1 MTYTTS
7 LGSWVYTLQP
17 DGSITANGGIAR
29 AVRIGRAPAAT
40 AKSSQTGPNEGA
52 VVGNQNLKPV
62 KPMKDCSGVSGKING
77 VELKPMKCDDAP
89 PKTVAAAPAQ
99 IPPPAKQPS
108 SGAVA
113 GSKGALEAVAEISPE
128 FKKALDNAAL
138 KLEHAKI
145 DPTRLKEPVTHT
157 SEPAPTRTEAK
168 ASPSETTSA
177 PVAADEPR
185 APPRAITELDPDDY
199 AKTCRDE
206 SFASGLKSL
215 KQDIAAATE
224 DVVRQRD
231 PKNTRPVRGL
241 KFYAEKYKLIK
252 KVLKVC
258 ALEVFKKQIVEPIEM
273 SDIFDDPSYDAR

>member
-7 LGSWVYTLQP
+7 MGSWVYTLQS

-29 AVRIGRAPAAT
+29 AVRIGRAPVP
-40 AKSSQTGPNEGA
+40 AKPTPTGPNEAGLA
-52 VVGNQNLKPV
+52 SNQSAKPA
-62 KPMKDCSGVSGKING
+62 KPGKDCSGVSGKING

-89 PKTVAAAPAQ
+89 PTAAAAAPAPT
-99 IPPPAKQPS
+99 PPQAKQPS

-113 GSKGALEAVAEISPE
+113 GSKGALEAIAEISPE

-138 KLEHAKI
+138 RLEHAKI
-145 DPTRLKEPVTHT
+145 DPSRLKEPATHP

-185 APPRAITELDPDDY
+185 APARTITELDPDDY

-231 PKNTRPVRGL
+231 PKNTRPVHSL

-252 KVLKVC
+252 KVLKLC
-258 ALEVFKKQIVEPIEM
+258 AVEVLQKQIIEPIEM
-273 SDIFDDPSYDAR
+273 SDIFEDPLV